1 MYGISLF
8 PLHSTNSTIQYNVMD
23 TPIRISALLRLH
35 QAIDEQHRG
44 QRLAIWICITS
55 RLSRCLPTVNC
66 PTQAFTFTI
75 TISVQSTGCRDEIAI
90 SNVRIPV
97 LRADSALGFAPSNSA
112 PHSAAQRPLC
122 GCEAAT
128 SSTTLPDRTSGCTGP
143 QINRLSAYTFD
154 RYPATLTFRIH
165 LRPKDWAPSFNA
177 VIPPV
182 DYMPVLPLLS
192 TDALELKDTIVRWDI
207 SSKCLESNSG
217 GSVYHFDCA

>member
-55 RLSRCLPTVNC
+55 RLSRCLPTVDC
-66 PTQAFTFTI
+66 PTQPFTFTI

-112 PHSAAQRPLC
+112 PHSAARRPSC
-122 GCEAAT
+122 GCEATT
-128 SSTTLPDRTSGCTGP
+128 SSTTLPDHVSGCTGP

-154 RYPATLTFRIH
+154 RCPATLIFRVH
-165 LRPKDWAPSFNA
+165 LQPKDCATSFNA
-177 VIPPV
+177 VKPPV
-182 DYMPVLPLLS
+182 GYVPVLPLVS
-192 TDALELKDTIVRWDI
+192 TDVLEWKDTSLSWDI
-207 SSKCLESNSG
+207 SPKCLES
-217 GSVYHFDCA
+217 D